1 MRDIMSPLDGIR
13 SPFGQHR
20 QGSSPPVTPEIEI
33 LTRDASTI
41 LTRSGDTIIARTA

>member
-1 MRDIMSPLDGIR
+1 MPKMVGMLSVGRLLGR
-13 SPFGQHR
+13 SGG
-20 QGSSPPVTPEIEI
+20 GSSPPTTPEIEI